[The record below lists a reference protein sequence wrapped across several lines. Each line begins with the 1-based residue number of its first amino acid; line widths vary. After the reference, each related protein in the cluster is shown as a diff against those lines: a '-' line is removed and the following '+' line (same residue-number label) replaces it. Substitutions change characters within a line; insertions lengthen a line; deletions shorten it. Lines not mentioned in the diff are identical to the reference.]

1 MNKYSL
7 QTGQH
12 KDLSDV
18 VSNISPKKTPFLT
31 MIGSR
36 KVNNPHFFWTEEQLD
51 PVDINNAAAE
61 GADFVDGVSNYLTE
75 RDGYTQI
82 LTKNVSL
89 SGTSQFDYLA
99 GHTER
104 MAHQVY
110 LKAESMKRDLE
121 SILLGGQATSR
132 VGDTG
137 KLGSLQSQ
145 IDASLV
151 MDKAS
156 ASIVKADLDQLSLQL
171 LEAGAQPTVVLCHPA
186 LAKVIS
192 NLYQAERVYR
202 DIGNGTKV
210 EDYVEVFH
218 NGYFTLK
225 IVQDLFMKYD
235 PTTQVGDIAII
246 DPSMWQL
253 AQYRPWQTIEIAK
266 TGDADRR
273 EILVECG
280 LVNKNFFGSGIITN
294 VKVG

>member
-18 VSNISPKKTPFLT
+18 VSNISPKVTPFLT

-36 KVNNPHFFWTEEQLD
+36 KVTNPQFFWTEEKLD
-51 PVDINNAAAE
+51 PVDLNNAAAE
-61 GADFVDGVSNYLTE
+61 GADFNDGVSNYLTE
-75 RDGYTQI
+75 RYGYTQI

-110 LKAESMKRDLE
+110 VKAESMKRDLE
-121 SILLGGQATSR
+121 SILLSGQASSR

-145 IDASLV
+145 IDSSLV
-151 MDKAS
+151 VDKAS
-156 ASIVKADLDQLSLQL
+156 ATITKSDLDALSLKL
-171 LEAGAQPTVVLCHPA
+171 LLAGGRPTTVLCHPA

-192 NLYQAERVYR
+192 NLYQTEKVIR

-225 IVQDLFMKYD
+225 IVQDNFMKYD
-235 PTTQVGDIAII
+235 PATSTGDIAII

-253 AQYRPWQTIEIAK
+253 AELRPWTTIDVAK

-273 EILVECG
+273 QILVECG
-280 LVNKNFFGSGIITN
+280 LINKNQFGNALFTN